1 MQVKGR
7 TGQKVVV
14 VAVEVEVVELFS
26 YIVEEPFSSK
36 PRQDLR

>member
-7 TGQKVVV
+7 TGQKVV